1 MTIRR
6 KRKPALDPEE
16 DVGLVGSTSVTLTP
30 PGDPGEHCS
39 QGVPIPA
46 VFLDAVNE
54 PDELTPV
61 GWVCND
67 VTMWWPEPRETVINA
82 HRAYA
87 RFFLESAPEASV
99 YIENSPV
106 CVQGSEPKWQSAHAS
121 SWVYDLPERSQTL
134 THEPVQQ
141 GEDSLRGSRVVLIN
155 PADHEDS

>member
-6 KRKPALDPEE
+6 KRKPAFNPEE

-30 PGDPGEHCS
+30 PSDPSEHCS
-39 QGVPIPA
+39 DGVPLPA

-67 VTMWWPEPRETVINA
+67 ITMWWPGAAEAVYDA

-87 RFFLESAPEASV
+87 CLPLEGVFETSI
-99 YIENSPV
+99 YIEDGPM
-106 CVQGSEPKWQSAHAS
+106 CAEGGQPEWQSAHS
-121 SWVYDLPERSQTL
+121 GSWVYDISEGHDLSA
-134 THEPVQQ
+134 EPVQQ
-141 GEDSLRGSRVVLIN
+141 REDSLRGSRVVLIN
-155 PADHEDS
+155 TSDHEDSE